1 MGEDNYSLGSRVFHM
16 IRENILSGKYER
28 DEELKEKSIGGT
40 RRQQNPCEGGTA
52 SAGTRRSGHDH
63 SQ

>member
-28 DEELKEKSIGGT
+28 DEELKEKSIGEELGVSRT
-40 RRQQNPCEGGTA
+40 PV
-52 SAGTRRSGHDH
+52 SGWHIPERY
-63 SQ
+63 QRYL